1 MQRFG
6 LRLFCLSLHVLLVLG
21 HLGLLV
27 VWRVHA
33 EYNIVF
39 DVHLQSSVSL
49 FVTALATALGTV
61 YFAILLYF
69 TQMLALHRNWQ
80 AGKTLTATHDNATA
94 WVGLGSALV
103 TMLDQIAVTSSVL
116 GVLSIFGYLASLS
129 LLHITTPALFSV
141 EAFNITIPT
150 TVSTQGFP
158 QINTA
163 LDPDGSATREF
174 VPRVVEFLPW
184 IDHIPHRD

>member
-61 YFAILLYF
+61 LVLNPF
-69 TQMLALHRNWQ
+69 TPPVH
-80 AGKTLTATHDNATA
+80 
-94 WVGLGSALV
+94 
-103 TMLDQIAVTSSVL
+103 
-116 GVLSIFGYLASLS
+116 
-129 LLHITTPALFSV
+129 
-141 EAFNITIPT
+141 
-150 TVSTQGFP
+150 
-158 QINTA
+158 
-163 LDPDGSATREF
+163 
-174 VPRVVEFLPW
+174 
-184 IDHIPHRD
+184 

>member
-1 MQRFG
+1 
-6 LRLFCLSLHVLLVLG
+6 
-21 HLGLLV
+21 
-27 VWRVHA
+27 
-33 EYNIVF
+33 
-39 DVHLQSSVSL
+39 
-49 FVTALATALGTV
+49 
-61 YFAILLYF
+61 
-69 TQMLALHRNWQ
+69 MLALHRNWQ

-163 LDPDGSATREF
+163 LDPDGRCVTSLVLTVF
-174 VPRVVEFLPW
+174 C
-184 IDHIPHRD
+184 